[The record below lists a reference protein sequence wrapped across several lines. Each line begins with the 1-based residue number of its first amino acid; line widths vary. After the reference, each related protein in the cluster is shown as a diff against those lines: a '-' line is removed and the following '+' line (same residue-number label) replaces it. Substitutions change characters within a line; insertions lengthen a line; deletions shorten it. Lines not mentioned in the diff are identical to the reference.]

1 MKNKLKYFFVLVL
14 GLFFIPS
21 TFAFELKTFNGDPEE
36 VEVVS
41 SKEYN
46 GTTYYYKRISWGD
59 FFQCIEKTDVIN
71 ETNSGDYVSSPATP
85 AMTCPN
91 SKVLKYRRR
100 TSNFVRGI
108 RHNWWQFFDWENNY
122 GYYWYNRLEPQFYL
136 VRSWFWGKFFMIQW
150 LKSDKGQSAFMYWQA
165 DYRWDWKL
173 TTSIGSSQYAVG
185 FPNMFW
191 VHMYRE
197 KWWEV
202 EGSTFFQWKFWLHK
216 ILLTNSDQNNLF
228 IIDTHKHLVY
238 DFKKPVID
246 FVKDN
251 FQYMDLWLMD
261 NCPARMREFHWGAGT
276 DKFYVNGKLLNKE
289 YTMLNTDWRELT
301 EKECAT
307 YKKDIK
313 DRMIYNMDYLNFMR
327 GATEGD
333 KDLQNKSLKEYNQCV
348 LYYSSIKTYT
358 TYDRECYKDL
368 LDNNKWIEKW
378 QEIKDRDWEWEWPE
392 TDSSVCV
399 SWKKYKAAYKNKY
412 DEKREEFLN
421 LSKENW
427 FAPHGIDIKVYCG
440 EKPKNEGDTAAGI
453 LKEFFSSP
461 SNFFQSFRDKF
472 NWNSWEPIWVYS
484 WKNYYQYDFDADYSQ
499 LRILYDE
506 CQGRHKNIAFLVWE
520 ENFEAD
526 RKRSCEKYEEL
537 KKKMNSIYGNWTGFN
552 NWLNF
557 SGAIKKLESWIKN
570 DDVWMGK
577 RFVKIITDPYYSGF
591 HAVDLVPPLCSS
603 KSESF
608 FEIFFYL
615 FFFGVVIF
623 IFKLFN

>member
-1 MKNKLKYFFVLVL
+1 MNKLKYLFLLVL

-21 TFAFELKTFNGDPEE
+21 TFAFELKTFNWDAEE

-91 SKVLKYRRR
+91 SKLLKYRRR

-108 RHNWWQFFDWENNY
+108 RHNWGQFFDWENNY

-440 EKPKNEGDTAAGI
+440 EKPKDKNLIKKTVDRVSDYWNKITGKEIVGKKDWKSVSKKDLDKSLIDLWLLKQKCDNPRAYMWGVPMRQINDKLSDYKTKFCSEYEKALKVHNDKFWNIEYDEKYKDEYSTWSEVDNLWLSKI
-453 LKEFFSSP
+453 LTYFSP
-461 SNFFQSFRDKF
+461 SYESWFNFVAGKMWICRNRVITEEWD
-472 NWNSWEPIWVYS
+472 
-484 WKNYYQYDFDADYSQ
+484 
-499 LRILYDE
+499 
-506 CQGRHKNIAFLVWE
+506 FLV
-520 ENFEAD
+520 
-526 RKRSCEKYEEL
+526 Y
-537 KKKMNSIYGNWTGFN
+537 
-552 NWLNF
+552 
-557 SGAIKKLESWIKN
+557 
-570 DDVWMGK
+570 
-577 RFVKIITDPYYSGF
+577 
-591 HAVDLVPPLCSS
+591 VPFLMI
-603 KSESF
+603 SF
-608 FEIFFYL
+608 FIVKYMFF
-615 FFFGVVIF
+615 
-623 IFKLFN
+623 